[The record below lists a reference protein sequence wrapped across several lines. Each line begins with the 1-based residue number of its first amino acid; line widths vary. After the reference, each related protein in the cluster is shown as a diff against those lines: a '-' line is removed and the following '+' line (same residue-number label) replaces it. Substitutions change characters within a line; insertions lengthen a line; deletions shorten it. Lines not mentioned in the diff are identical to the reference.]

1 MPRVLQIVNRLNIG
15 GVIYQ
20 PAYLTKYLQP
30 EFETFLAVGT
40 KEDSEAS
47 FDYFLKETGI
57 EPLVISEMSREIR
70 PQNDWKSYGAMK
82 RLIREIKPDIVHTH
96 AAKAG
101 AIGRAAAASCGVPA
115 ILHTFHGHYFH
126 SYFSPLK
133 TRFFLEI
140 ERQLAKKT
148 SAIITVSHQN
158 HEEITG
164 NYLKNF
170 AEKTHLVE
178 YGFELEKFSTDQD
191 LKNERF
197 RAKWN
202 IPMDCLTVVIV
213 GRVVPIKNHGL
224 FLRAFKQFADRFGK
238 PTRAIIV
245 GDGDERPAMET
256 LCQDLGLKYGQDG
269 SSCDVIFTSWQ
280 KEIDEVLAGTDILC
294 LTSLN
299 EGAPVSL
306 IEAQAASC
314 PIVAT
319 RAGGVPNVVEEGKTA
334 LLAPSNDVDKVSSQI
349 HRLASDSALRAQM
362 GAAGFEYVMDRFSV
376 NRMVREMREI
386 YLSLLERS
394 VV

>member
-1 MPRVLQIVNRLNIG
+1 MARVLQIVNRLNIG

-40 KEDSEAS
+40 KEESEAS
-47 FDYFLKETGI
+47 FDYFLEETGI
-57 EPLVISEMSREIR
+57 EPLVIAGMSREIR
-70 PQNDWKSYGAMK
+70 PANDWKSYQKMK
-82 RLIREIKPDIVHTH
+82 VLIRKIKPDIVHTH

-101 AIGRAAAASCGVPA
+101 AIGRAAAASCGVPV
-115 ILHTFHGHYFH
+115 ILHTYHGHYFH
-126 SYFSPLK
+126 SYFSALK
-133 TRFFLEI
+133 TQFFLQI
-140 ERQLAKKT
+140 ERYLARKS

-164 NYLKNF
+164 KYMKEF
-170 AEKTHLVE
+170 AAKTHLVE
-178 YGFELEKFSTDQD
+178 YGFELEKFASNQES
-191 LKNERF
+191 KNVAF
-197 RAKWN
+197 RKKWN

-224 FLRAFKQFADRFGK
+224 FLRAFHRFSSQYDQPVK
-238 PTRAIIV
+238 AVIV
-245 GDGDERPAMET
+245 GDGEERPAMEA
-256 LCQDLGLKYGQDG
+256 LCNELGMTHGQDG
-269 SSCDVIFTSWQ
+269 GSCDVIFTSWQ
-280 KEIDEVLAGTDILC
+280 KEIDQVLAGTDILC

-319 RAGGVPNVVEEGKTA
+319 KAGGVPNVVAENETA
-334 LLAPSNDVDKVSSQI
+334 LLAPSNDVAKVSSQMQ
-349 HRLASDSALRAQM
+349 RLAADPALRAQM
-362 GAAGFEYVMDRFSV
+362 GAAGFEYVIDRFSV
-376 NRMVREMREI
+376 DRMIKEMRDI